1 MDLNSKAI
9 GHKMKMAR
17 KRRGLTQQDLAE
29 RIDCSP
35 TYVSYIESG
44 IKGMSLGTFVMIA
57 NSLNVSADELLV
69 DVLENTI
76 RVSNHSFADLLA
88 DCTEY
93 ERRVLQDILT
103 ATKTSLRINRGC
115 LG

>member
-1 MDLNSKAI
+1 MDLNNRAI
-9 GHKMKMAR
+9 GHKVKMAR

-29 RIDCSP
+29 LIDCSP
-35 TYVSYIESG
+35 TYISYIESG
-44 IKGMSLGTFVMIA
+44 IKGMGLGTFVLIA

-76 RVSNHSFADLLA
+76 RVSNHSFANLLA

-93 ERRVLQDILT
+93 ERRVLQDILS
-103 ATKTSLRINRGC
+103 AAKASMRANRSCMG
-115 LG
+115 

>member
-1 MDLNSKAI
+1 MNLDGKAI
-9 GHKMKMAR
+9 GRKVKMAR

-29 RIDCSP
+29 RVDCSP

-44 IKGMSLGTFVMIA
+44 LKSMGLGTFVLIA
-57 NSLNVSADELLV
+57 NSLNVSADELLA

-76 RVSNHSFADLLA
+76 RVSNHSFAGLLA

-93 ERRVLQDILT
+93 ERRILQDILSS
-103 ATKTSLRINRGC
+103 AKDSLRTNRDY
-115 LG
+115 LR

>member
-1 MDLNSKAI
+1 MEFNSKAI
-9 GHKMKMAR
+9 GHKMKLAR

-44 IKGMSLGTFVMIA
+44 IKSMGLGTFVLIA

-69 DVLENTI
+69 DVLENTV
-76 RVSNHSFADLLA
+76 RASNHSFVDLLA

-93 ERRVLQDILT
+93 ERRVLQDILS
-103 ATKTSLRINRGC
+103 AAKASMRANRNR
-115 LG
+115 LE